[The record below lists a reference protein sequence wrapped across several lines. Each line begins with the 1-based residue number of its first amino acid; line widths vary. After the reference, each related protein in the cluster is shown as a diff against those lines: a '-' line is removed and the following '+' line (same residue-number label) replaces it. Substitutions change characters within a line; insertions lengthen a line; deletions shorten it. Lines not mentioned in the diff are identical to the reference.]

1 MDRKTLLA
9 DAAIEVIG
17 EGGLRGLTHRA
28 VESCA
33 GLPPGTC
40 SHHFPTRHALLA
52 AVLHRVAELDRVDI
66 ERFSA
71 GRLSPDME
79 PDVLID
85 SATMTLAHWLGP
97 ARSRSRARLLLELDP
112 PSRRLTASTVAAVAA
127 DFIAMASTVTGDEER
142 ARLVVALIDGIVLD
156 ELARGATPV
165 DLDRLRTKVAA
176 VVALALTTC
185 YPIPLDHDG

>member
-1 MDRKTLLA
+1 MDRKTVLA

-17 EGGLRGLTHRA
+17 GGGLRGLTHRA
-28 VESCA
+28 VESRA

-52 AVLHRVAELDRVDI
+52 AVLRRIAELDRLDI

-71 GRLSPDME
+71 GQLSPEMD
-79 PDVLID
+79 PGVLVD
-85 SATMTLAHWLGP
+85 SATTTLAHWLGP
-97 ARSRSRARLLLELDP
+97 ARTRSRARLLLELDP
-112 PSRRLTASTVAAVAA
+112 PSRQLTASTVDTVAA
-127 DFIAMASTVTGDEER
+127 DFIAMTSTVTGDDER

-156 ELARGATPV
+156 ELTRGTTPV

-176 VVALALTTC
+176 VVALTLPAG
-185 YPIPLDHDG
+185 P